1 MRFAPRKTGSRTFSL
16 LLIIFRGAEETK
28 REVMRKIFL
37 LSAVVMSLLFT
48 SCNSSRE
55 LSANLFQ
62 TETQV
67 VLSRRNYRI
76 VKPVEGVSR
85 QTKVMFFGGMS
96 KRSFAESAVTQM
108 VRNAELQGPQAII
121 HTTVHIKKQFYLFWW
136 KRKAIAN
143 GLVIEFMD

>member
-1 MRFAPRKTGSRTFSL
+1 
-16 LLIIFRGAEETK
+16 
-28 REVMRKIFL
+28 MRKLSLIAALVVTIL
-37 LSAVVMSLLFT
+37 LT

-62 TETQV
+62 NQTQV

-96 KRSFAESAVTQM
+96 RRSFAESAVTQM
-108 VRNAELQGPQAII
+108 IRNAELQGPQAII

-143 GLVIEFMD
+143 GLVVEFME